1 MRLYALAPEVGT
13 HFHSDTVEEASSVE
27 AIQAAATAGPPT
39 AVLFY
44 APWCPHCQDI
54 MPLYD
59 RVARGVTDVKFL
71 TIDAS
76 SIADVRGHLM
86 VGISAY
92 PTVKFFA
99 GGEGAMANHAT
110 YDWHGAIE
118 DDLRAFM
125 VAQRQAVVAHSPFL
139 TMEAPAAAPT
149 DASFVAAAPAAT
161 EPPSAVTA
169 ATTDMPYAAAA
180 PVAGAWPPVL
190 SEPPA
195 ATIPAVS
202 VPAAPVAAT
211 DPFTAMMPA
220 ATDPAAAAVPALADL
235 PAMAA
240 TLLPAFQA
248 ALAGRAAA
256 LQSLPALSLPV
267 AAAQGLGPS
276 LVSPALSVAA
286 GAAQASANALYSAA
300 LATNRS
306 DVASAFPG
314 MAATA
319 LFSPAE
325 GGGGSEGALMA
336 FNYIFLFAMMII
348 ILYWCCLRSC

>member
-1 MRLYALAPEVGT
+1 MRLYALAPEDGT
-13 HFHSDTVEEASSVE
+13 HFYSDAVEEASSAE
-27 AIQAAATAGPPT
+27 AIRTAATAGPPT

-76 SIADVRGHLM
+76 SIADVHGLF
-86 VGISAY
+86 GISAY

-125 VAQRQAVVAHSPFL
+125 VAQRRAVVAHSPFL

-195 ATIPAVS
+195 ATIPAVT

-220 ATDPAAAAVPALADL
+220 ATDPAAAAAPAFADL

-248 ALAGRAAA
+248 ALAGRVAA
-256 LQSLPALSLPV
+256 LQSLPAVLSA

-276 LVSPALSVAA
+276 LVSPALSGAA
-286 GAAQASANALYSAA
+286 GAAQASANALSSAA

-306 DVASAFPG
+306 DVASALPG

-325 GGGGSEGALMA
+325 AG
-336 FNYIFLFAMMII
+336 
-348 ILYWCCLRSC
+348 WWRSTTSSCSP